1 MKTYK
6 KVAISIVAGLL
17 AMALS
22 SAPMWWGVLFSPITR
37 DLACAPLTEDAGEG
51 PSWESGGVVL
61 RLKSLDFLL
70 SLFQS
75 E

>member
-1 MKTYK
+1 MENRDTANRDGIFMKTYK

-22 SAPMWWGVLFSPITR
+22 SAPMWWGVLFS
-37 DLACAPLTEDAGEG
+37 
-51 PSWESGGVVL
+51 SGGVVL

-70 SLFQS
+70 SLFQG

>member
-37 DLACAPLTEDAGEG
+37 DLACATLTEDPGEG

-61 RLKSLDFLL
+61 PLNTRDLL
-70 SLFQS
+70 PSLFPRT
-75 E
+75 

>member
-6 KVAISIVAGLL
+6 KVALSIVAGLL

-37 DLACAPLTEDAGEG
+37 DLACAPLTEEAGEG
-51 PSWESGGVVL
+51 PAWESGGVVL
-61 RLKSLDFLL
+61 RFRSLDFLL
-70 SLFQS
+70 SLFQD

>member
-6 KVAISIVAGLL
+6 KVIISVVAGLL
-17 AMALS
+17 AMTLY
-22 SAPMWWGVLFSPITR
+22 SAPMWWGVLFSPVTR
-37 DLACAPLTEDAGEG
+37 DLACAPLTEEVSGG

-61 RLKSLDFLL
+61 RFKSLDLLL
-70 SLFQS
+70 SFFRG